1 MQLRDIFFRA
11 PLVQDFATA
20 ADGRFSK
27 LNRPERYWCARTAR
41 LDGSIAL
48 RPFIFIFLSCCLP
61 LALSGC
67 LGGKLIGP
75 SASAGSLK
83 ASPSSISFGS
93 VALGQAANASVSLVN
108 QGSAAVQVSNI
119 SLTGNAFSVS
129 GGGDLPITVAAGST
143 FNLNVGFAP
152 TVMGAATGQL
162 KITTSASASGALVI
176 GLSGTGTAAGTT
188 GTVNLRS
195 FSCANGSMSAAGTD
209 SCTVT
214 LSGAAPSGGFAVSL
228 ASNNSAVTVPAS
240 VTVAAGSTTASF
252 TATVSSV
259 NSSEP
264 VTLTASA
271 NSVAKTF
278 ALQLGAG
285 VPTLTVATT
294 VAFGN
299 VDLNTPATQSLTL
312 SSTGTA
318 AVTISAETL
327 TGTGFTV
334 SGATFPLT
342 LNPNQ
347 TATLSVE
354 FDPTATGAVSGQIIL
369 TSNSS
374 TGTSTVVTL
383 TGTGIVAGPAYE
395 VILNWDAP
403 TTSADPV
410 AGYNVYR
417 SISGAS
423 LYSQLNTSAI
433 TTTTYTDT
441 AVQDGQ
447 NYDYIVE
454 SVDASDVTSAPSNT
468 TTAAIP

>member
-27 LNRPERYWCARTAR
+27 LNRPERYRCGRTAN
-41 LDGSIAL
+41 LGGSIVL
-48 RPFIFIFLSCCLP
+48 RPFIFIFFSCCLP

-83 ASPSSISFGS
+83 ASPSSVSFGN
-93 VALGQAANASVSLVN
+93 VALGQTANASVSLVN

-119 SLTGNAFSVS
+119 GLTGNAFSVS
-129 GGGDLPITVAAGST
+129 GGGDLPVTVAAGST

-176 GLSGTGTAAGTT
+176 GLSGTGTAAGT
-188 GTVNLRS
+188 
-195 FSCANGSMSAAGTD
+195 
-209 SCTVT
+209 
-214 LSGAAPSGGFAVSL
+214 
-228 ASNNSAVTVPAS
+228 
-240 VTVAAGSTTASF
+240 
-252 TATVSSV
+252 
-259 NSSEP
+259 
-264 VTLTASA
+264 
-271 NSVAKTF
+271 
-278 ALQLGAG
+278 G
-285 VPTLTVATT
+285 VPTLTAATT

-327 TGTGFTV
+327 TGTGFSA

-354 FDPTATGAVSGQIIL
+354 FDPTAAGAVSGQITL

-374 TGTSTVVTL
+374 TGTSTLVTL

-395 VILNWDAP
+395 VILNWDPP

-417 SISGAS
+417 STSGAS

-433 TTTTYTDT
+433 TATTYTDT

-454 SVDASDVTSAPSNT
+454 SVDASAVTSAPSNT